1 MDMLNTAV
9 DTLSCLYLTCGCT
22 PTLGTESINI
32 FVVDWVKLNCKQS
45 IKDHKRKQDLTGSI
59 SCVSVRIL
67 ILSDFIYYYDFTI
80 IKR

>member
-32 FVVDWVKLNCKQS
+32 FVVEGIKLNCEQS
-45 IKDHKRKQDLTGSI
+45 IKDHKRKTRSDGFNQLCICQNFDT
-59 SCVSVRIL
+59 VRFYIL
-67 ILSDFIYYYDFTI
+67 L
-80 IKR
+80 